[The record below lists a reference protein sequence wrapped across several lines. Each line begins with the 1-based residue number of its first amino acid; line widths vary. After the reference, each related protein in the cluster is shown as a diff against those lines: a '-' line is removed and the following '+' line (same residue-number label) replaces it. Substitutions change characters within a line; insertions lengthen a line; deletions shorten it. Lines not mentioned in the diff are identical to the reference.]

1 MKKIV
6 LVGTGPGSAGFLAE
20 DARRII
26 EEADLL
32 IGAKSVM
39 DRFAGINQ
47 MARRLDLTDSGQIAH
62 ELRCCKE
69 EAVAVLFSG
78 DTGFYS
84 GSKALLPL
92 IEDMEPVIMPG
103 ISSMSMLSAKSRI
116 SWEDALIISLHGR
129 DDNLVHAVSLHR
141 KVFILCSPDMKEW
154 LGRLVHAGLGSCKMI
169 VGEDLSLP
177 GERIINGTVA
187 SFYREGIKPL
197 SCCFILNDH
206 PAYFPYPGIPD
217 DLFARGNTPMTK
229 REIRALAVSRLS
241 IMDGEVIYDIGA
253 GTGSVTV
260 ELAIGSPHGVVYAVE
275 RSPEAI
281 KLIRKNEEIFG
292 LHNINIVN
300 GEAPAAFSGLPAPD
314 VAFIGGSGGNLSDI
328 ARSIVSMNENVRIAL
343 TAITIETVTEGIAVL
358 EELDMRPEMIQI
370 AVSSTKKAGNGHMVI
385 AQNPVWLITG
395 RR

>member
-1 MKKIV
+1 
-6 LVGTGPGSAGFLAE
+6 
-20 DARRII
+20 
-26 EEADLL
+26 
-32 IGAKSVM
+32 
-39 DRFAGINQ
+39 
-47 MARRLDLTDSGQIAH
+47 
-62 ELRCCKE
+62 
-69 EAVAVLFSG
+69 
-78 DTGFYS
+78 
-84 GSKALLPL
+84 
-92 IEDMEPVIMPG
+92 
-103 ISSMSMLSAKSRI
+103 
-116 SWEDALIISLHGR
+116 
-129 DDNLVHAVSLHR
+129 
-141 KVFILCSPDMKEW
+141 
-154 LGRLVHAGLGSCKMI
+154 
-169 VGEDLSLP
+169 
-177 GERIINGTVA
+177 
-187 SFYREGIKPL
+187 
-197 SCCFILNDH
+197 
-206 PAYFPYPGIPD
+206 
-217 DLFARGNTPMTK
+217 
-229 REIRALAVSRLS
+229 
-241 IMDGEVIYDIGA
+241 MDGEVIYDIGA